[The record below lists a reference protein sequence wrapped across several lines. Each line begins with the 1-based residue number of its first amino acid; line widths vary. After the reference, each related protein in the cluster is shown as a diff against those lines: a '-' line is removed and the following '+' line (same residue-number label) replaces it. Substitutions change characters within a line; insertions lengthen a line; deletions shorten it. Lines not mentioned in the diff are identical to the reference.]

1 MISRIASRLRR
12 HRRNEAGSVVVE
24 AVFVL
29 PLLFFA
35 VLGTWVFFQAFRA
48 QSINVKAAYTVSDA
62 LSRRGGNYVT
72 ETYLDSMWKLHR
84 FVTDSNH
91 DTDLRISV
99 IGWDPDDEE
108 YYVCWS
114 QARGGQNALTD
125 AGLDSYVAAERI
137 PVLPAGEALIMVE
150 TRVAHEPIFSAG
162 GDLAM
167 WFEDMVVSSPRFSAQ
182 LKWSSNGSDNGA
194 VSCF

>member
-1 MISRIASRLRR
+1 MLGRIASRLRG
-12 HRRNEAGSVVVE
+12 HRRNDEGSVVIE

-48 QSINVKAAYTVSDA
+48 QSINVKAAYTVSDT
-62 LSRRGGNYVT
+62 LSRRGGEYVT
-72 ETYLDSMWKLHR
+72 SEYMDSIWNLHR
-84 FVTDSNH
+84 FVTESNH
-91 DTDLRISV
+91 DTDLRVSLIA
-99 IGWDPDDEE
+99 WDPDDEE
-108 YYVCWS
+108 YFVCWS
-114 QARGGQNALTD
+114 EARGGQSALTNG
-125 AGLDSYVAAERI
+125 GLDSYVAADRI
-137 PVLPAGEALIMVE
+137 PGLPAGEALIMVE

-167 WFEDMVVSSPRFSAQ
+167 WFEDMIVTSPRFSAQ
-182 LKWSSNGSDNGA
+182 LKWSSNGSDDGA